1 MQQRQE
7 NKEKGKKQWTS
18 NMARSE
24 SDGEENEGHQA
35 MVRIG
40 CRDRER
46 REEEERVEGEKNA
59 ALAGRLEGARSDFG
73 AEGCK
78 ARTIDWDENGQEQ
91 EWRKVPV
98 CQGGVGVGSTSSY
111 LLLHTLLRCSLCTFC
126 VFSVYL
132 YRTICF
138 CRYCRYCR
146 HCLSYYCE
154 LHVIPLLDTA
164 SLSLRVFLKFTAHTS
179 NKISQFSV
187 GRDDSGPFC

>member
-138 CRYCRYCR
+138 CRYCRYC
-146 HCLSYYCE
+146 CYC
-154 LHVIPLLDTA
+154 HGTVLLERDFGQGLNPA
-164 SLSLRVFLKFTAHTS
+164 RFTAGKTD
-179 NKISQFSV
+179 FLFFFV
-187 GRDDSGPFC
+187 LLAVRV